1 MSREFE
7 VEFVRWLSERL
18 PWSENLALPIGD
30 DAAVLAPTTS
40 NLNREQIVV
49 TTDLLSDGID
59 FRLGEVDPQRIGRKA
74 LAVNLSDLAA
84 MAARPLAV
92 VMAIALP
99 AQSAIEWLP
108 AEHDSQ
114 LDRSQWLLELAKS
127 LYEGILPLA
136 EQFNVPIAGGD
147 TNLHDGP
154 LVLSG
159 TALGTVTREGPLTR
173 SGGQPGD
180 RLLVTGTVGGSLAAH
195 QFDFTPRIE
204 EALQLNAAYELH
216 AGLDISDGL
225 AIDTARLATSSGC
238 GAAVDLDRL
247 PISTAARLLE
257 NPVEH
262 ALADGEDFELLLAVP
277 PQEATRLLADSPLA
291 CGLTDIGELV
301 SQAGLWQR
309 SAGGELSPLEPTGWL
324 HGEPRRRER

>member
-1 MSREFE
+1 
-7 VEFVRWLSERL
+7 L
-18 PWSENLALPIGD
+18 PRSENLALPIGD
-30 DAAVLAPTTS
+30 DATVLAPTTAS
-40 NLNREQIVV
+40 PNPTQIVV

-92 VMAIALP
+92 VIAIALP
-99 AQSAIEWLP
+99 AQSAIERLP

-114 LDRSQWLLELAKS
+114 LDHSQWLLELAKS
-127 LYEGILPLA
+127 LYEGMLPLA

-154 LVLSG
+154 LVISG
-159 TALGTVTREGPLTR
+159 TALGTVTAEGPLTR

-180 RLLVTGTVGGSLAAH
+180 RLLVTGAVGGSLAAH

>member
-1 MSREFE
+1 MSQEFE
-7 VEFVRWLSERL
+7 AEFVRWLSERL
-18 PWSENLALPIGD
+18 PQSKNLTLPMGD
-30 DAAVLAPTTS
+30 DGALLAPTATDI
-40 NLNREQIVV
+40 NPAQIVA

-92 VMAIALP
+92 VMASALP
-99 AQSAIEWLP
+99 SQSSAGWLP
-108 AEHDSQ
+108 AKYDSQ
-114 LDRSQWLLELAKS
+114 PDRPQGVLELAKS
-127 LYEGILPLA
+127 LYEGMLPLA
-136 EQFNVPIAGGD
+136 ERFNVPIAGGD

-225 AIDTARLATSSGC
+225 AIDAARLATSSGC
-238 GAAVDLDRL
+238 GAAIDLDRL
-247 PISTAARLLE
+247 PISAAAHLLD

-277 PQEATRLLADSPLA
+277 PQEAVRLLAEGPLA

-301 SQAGLWQR
+301 SQTGLWQR
-309 SAGGELSPLEPTGWL
+309 SADGKLAPLAATGWL
-324 HGEPRRRER
+324 HGQPHRGRR